1 MANTTY
7 NIWDQARNTAR
18 IRMSAQTVLETQARP
33 ARMLSTMV
41 PTQDDKIVMERMHV
55 AAAGL
60 APYKAIGA
68 TPVIYAPRFKFVE
81 NAIELIQISEMYPID
96 ERKYRLLSSPDPRL
110 AERAGL
116 DIQLADR
123 NMAIRNE
130 NRSDL
135 MTMTAILT
143 GALTIGFEDELDQ
156 GLTISYDYPAG
167 HTLVNATDWNVPST
181 ATPITD
187 IRAVQQLLADD
198 AGDYGIHIWMNTE
211 TYQDLIWA
219 DQTKS
224 LLTGTERAQFIPEN
238 ADINKRL
245 LEGARVQWHVT
256 SAGYRAEN
264 SYARG
269 RSAITKWIPDNR
281 VIMTT
286 EDPFEGEPLVEMFD
300 GMVLVRTGFDTR
312 TLRQGNQTYA
322 KIDDSDTLY
331 NVNTSTRMPRI
342 NRPEC
347 IAIMDVGP

>member
-1 MANTTY
+1 MANTIY

-18 IRMSAQTVLETQARP
+18 IRMSAQTVLEQQPRP
-33 ARMLSTMV
+33 ARQLSTMRS
-41 PTQDDKIVMERMHV
+41 TTDDKIVMERMHV

-96 ERKYRLLSSPDPRL
+96 ERKYRLLASADPKL

-135 MTMTAILT
+135 MVMTSILT
-143 GALTIGFEDELDQ
+143 GSLTIGFEDELDQ
-156 GLTISYDYPAG
+156 GLTISYDYAG
-167 HTLVNATDWNVPST
+167 THFVNATDWNVPST
-181 ATPITD
+181 ATPLTD
-187 IRAVQQLLADD
+187 LRATQQLLADD
-198 AGDYGIHIWMNTE
+198 AGDYGIHFWMNSE
-211 TYQDLIWA
+211 TYEDLIWS
-219 DQTKS
+219 DQAKS
-224 LLTGTERAQFIPEN
+224 LLTGSDRAQNIPQR
-238 ADINKRL
+238 ADLGARL
-245 LEGARVQWHVT
+245 LEGERIVWHVT

-264 SYARG
+264 SYTRG
-269 RSAITKWIPDNR
+269 RSGITKWIPDNK

-286 EDPFEGEPLVEMFD
+286 QDPFEGEPIVEMFD
-300 GMVLVRTGFDTR
+300 GLVLVRTGFDTR